1 MVWVLKLV
9 VHVEKFNG
17 LFWGSNDSMTSSVQV
32 LETLFCKVDETHVTH
47 EVVNT
52 RRFAEASLFFKL
64 TGNTGSLGDSSDN
77 TFAVLLVVVLVDST
91 PDSSGKI
98 GGSSDTLSEAS

>member
-17 LFWGSNDSMTSSVQV
+17 LFWGSNDSVSSSVQV
-32 LETLFCKVDETHVTH
+32 FETLFFKVDEAHV
-47 EVVNT
+47 
-52 RRFAEASLFFKL
+52 AS
-64 TGNTGSLGDSSDN
+64 NTGSFRDSSN
-77 TFAVLLVVVLVDST
+77 NAFAVLIVALLVGST